1 MLEPVATK
9 SGPRFEYLGPIGA
22 SPASFGPAELGPVG
36 QVLDTVDIWLAG
48 TLQSLFNLIKR

>member
-1 MLEPVATK
+1 MLEPIVTK
-9 SGPRFEYLGPIGA
+9 AGARFEYLGPIGTA
-22 SPASFGPAELGPVG
+22 PAQLGPVG